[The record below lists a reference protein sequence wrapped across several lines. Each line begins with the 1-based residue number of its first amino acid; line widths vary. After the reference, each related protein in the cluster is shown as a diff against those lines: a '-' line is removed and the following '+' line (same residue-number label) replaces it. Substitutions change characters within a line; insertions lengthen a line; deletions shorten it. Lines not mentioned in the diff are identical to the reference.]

1 MNGWGG
7 SAANVDAPV
16 RVALALDAADPC
28 SEKGSGFD
36 VVRPLSDP
44 RRCPHAPNRI
54 GRSSGL
60 HAKSAPNLEGFEVF
74 DRVLSKRIH
83 PDLGNH
89 RRTGSELGRHDAL
102 VGPLATKP
110 SLGAK
115 NHKNHKEKSGV
126 LVCEQAQ
133 RLGLRT
139 EHFFSRQSWSR

>member
-1 MNGWGG
+1 VNGGG

-16 RVALALDAADPC
+16 RVALALDATDPC
-28 SEKGSGFD
+28 SEKGSSFD